1 MSVASLLKSISLS
14 IRKFLGYQKLK
25 EEIPGLQN
33 IEAYPWNTM
42 TLENMAKA
50 LEQYRETGEKINYL
64 LGYKNG
70 ISLDSGEYSTL
81 LELDLGNREPNF
93 GMVQNG
99 IEKLKLT
106 CTSLPAGFAAFSSL
120 AEVELIGLTE
130 IPTWGFYINLLLKKI
145 TMEGVTEIGQMAF
158 QECGFEELTLPNSCL
173 HIRNG
178 AFKGCRSMTTF
189 SAPEVTSLSDS
200 AFSGCTKLANFSAPK
215 VTVMSSN
222 VFTNCTALKKL
233 RFDSRV
239 ETIFSQTFKG
249 CSSLTTLILA
259 ANEYANETYYTALR
273 NIDAFEGTP
282 IANGTGYI
290 YVPDDLVGSY
300 KIASNWSQFAEQ
312 IKPLSE
318 YVEEVTE

>member
-1 MSVASLLKSISLS
+1 MSVASLLQSISLS

-33 IEAYPWNTM
+33 IDTYPWSTM

-64 LGYKNG
+64 LGYKNS
-70 ISLDSGEYSTL
+70 ITLDSGEYSTL
-81 LELDLGNREPNF
+81 LELDLGNREPKF

-99 IEKLKLT
+99 AQELKLT

-120 AEVELIGLTE
+120 REVELIGLTE
-130 IPTWGFYINLLLKKI
+130 IPSWSFYINTALKEI
-145 TMEGVTEIGQMAF
+145 TMEGITEIGQFAF

-173 HIRNG
+173 YIKYG

-189 SAPEVTSLSDS
+189 SAPEVLSLSDE
-200 AFSGCTKLANFSAPK
+200 AFSGCTKLVNFSAPK
-215 VTVMSSN
+215 VTTVSTK

-233 RFDSRV
+233 RFDSCIDI
-239 ETIFSQTFKG
+239 IFSQTFKG

-259 ANEYANETYYTALR
+259 GNESVTLR